1 MALCGAVITAGH
13 AAEAPAKWLRLFHVN
28 LVSKEGVSMSN
39 NSVCGSIVFI
49 DETREYGDNGFRKRL
64 MVLTQNQGKYD
75 NYIPVEFIQDMCDK
89 CDELRM
95 GSEVTVEYKIKG
107 RKWVTPEGNDRYF
120 VNLEVV
126 DVIDHEAEMAFEQ
139 SMSNEKDTED
149 NSDVPF

>member
-1 MALCGAVITAGH
+1 MG
-13 AAEAPAKWLRLFHVN
+13 N
-28 LVSKEGVSMSN
+28 SN
-39 NSVCGSIVFI
+39 VCGTIAFI
-49 DETREYGDNGFRKRL
+49 DETREYGDNGYRKRL
-64 MVLTQNQGKYD
+64 MVLVQNQGKYD

-107 RKWVTPEGNDRYF
+107 RKWTTPEGNDRYF

-139 SMSNEKDTED
+139 SQSNEPDTED
-149 NSDVPF
+149 SGDVPF